1 MAVRAQR
8 VFKTGFVLPHVDGR
22 SKTSDR
28 TRCMSYEKIVKSLR
42 AMLVRIGVPVARA
55 RKYAGHS
62 MRSGGATS
70 AVIGKLSP
78 SEISQ
83 LAGVKDLN
91 WLVGYERK
99 RLASRLRASRAV
111 GL

>member
-1 MAVRAQR
+1 MLDLATPRHRARQGIYHMVLRAHR
-8 VFKTGFVLPHVDGR
+8 VFKTGFVLQHVDGR
-22 SKTSDR
+22 SKTIDQI
-28 TRCMSYEKIVKSLR
+28 RCMSHEKFVKSLR
-42 AMLVRIGVPVARA
+42 PILVRIGVPAARA
-55 RKYAGHS
+55 RKYASQS

-91 WLVGYERK
+91 WL
-99 RLASRLRASRAV
+99 
-111 GL
+111 